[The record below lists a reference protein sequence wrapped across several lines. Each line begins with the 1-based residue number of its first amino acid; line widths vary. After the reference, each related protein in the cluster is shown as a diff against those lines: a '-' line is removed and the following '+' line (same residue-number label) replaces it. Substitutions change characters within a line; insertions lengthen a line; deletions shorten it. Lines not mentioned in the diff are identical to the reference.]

1 MVMIAR
7 VRDKGAPPIKWHI
20 GKSKKLR
27 PAFTD
32 TTKLLIFHIQ
42 VQTMMQLNHR
52 FSCWQF
58 LLNVMTWFVLKLD
71 NCLLP
76 AGVLI
81 FNIIR
86 FQAAKGCCWLFF
98 FFYLFDINSPGC
110 QVWYHGFCELWAH
123 WRFPRYR
130 WSDRYSQKIAFNIS
144 KALLNLLIHW
154 PLS

>member
-1 MVMIAR
+1 MVMIPR
-7 VRDKGAPPIKWHI
+7 VWNKGALPIKWHI

-27 PAFTD
+27 SALTD

-81 FNIIR
+81 LNIIR

-98 FFYLFDINSPGC
+98 YLFDINPSGC